1 MNSSFQRK
9 ITNLQSKYYENH
21 NKNRFF
27 KSNQKLECATL
38 VTKSFDVEVLF
49 SNAIYVLPN
58 TNHIYFN
65 YPVFKTFAIPDMFE
79 SFVTY
84 VYTLIHD
91 VIDKYSVYE
100 MHVNWNT
107 YSVSAH
113 ERYKN
118 LYTMFLARYEASCT
132 NFHDNITS
140 LHVYY
145 TPTIIQ
151 VISNL
156 MTPLIHP
163 LILNKIV
170 LHSKSDSD
178 MHINNLLSKTNS

>member
-1 MNSSFQRK
+1 MNSSFQTK
-9 ITNLQSKYYENH
+9 IAELQSNYYENN

-27 KSNQKLECATL
+27 KSNQKLECANM
-38 VTKSFDVEVLF
+38 VTKSFDMNVLF
-49 SNAIYVLPN
+49 RNTIYVLPN
-58 TNHIYFN
+58 TNRIYFD
-65 YPVFKTFAIPDMFE
+65 YPIFKTFANPDMFE
-79 SFVTY
+79 PFVTY
-84 VYTLIHD
+84 IYNLIHN

-118 LYTMFLARYEASCT
+118 LYTMFLRRYEESGT
-132 NFHDNITS
+132 NFHDNISS

-145 TPTIIQ
+145 TPTVIQII
-151 VISNL
+151 SKL

-178 MHINNLLSKTNS
+178 MHMKNLLSKTNS